1 MDHIEKQP
9 ASVQRALWFLISRAR
24 REPQIAKKVEC
35 MVGDIECYAY
45 KTLRGVSWGV
55 NSPPDYFNTARG
67 IEK

>member
-9 ASVQRALWFLISRAR
+9 ASVQRALKFVIARAR
-24 REPQIAKKVEC
+24 REHQLAKKVEC
-35 MVGDIECYAY
+35 MVGDVECYAY
-45 KTLRGVSWGV
+45 RTPRGVAWGL